1 MYLKVQSVLDYR
13 IDLSDSLFFM
23 FGSKLR
29 LVIYNCVT
37 SQHWIVEKFPFKIGS
52 GQGCEV
58 QVSSAGTG
66 PVQCVVEK
74 KGSTYTIHSPTGTQ
88 LFLNGKPAAPGEIHK
103 DIDNSLVFAGNLF
116 ALYLSVDEGSWLRG
130 FYTRRYRNYSGCSE
144 PHS

>member
-1 MYLKVQSVLDYR
+1 
-13 IDLSDSLFFM
+13 M

-74 KGSTYTIHSPTGTQ
+74 KGSTYTNTVHPIKRISFIVPT
-88 LFLNGKPAAPGEIHK
+88 K
-103 DIDNSLVFAGNLF
+103 
-116 ALYLSVDEGSWLRG
+116 R
-130 FYTRRYRNYSGCSE
+130 
-144 PHS
+144 